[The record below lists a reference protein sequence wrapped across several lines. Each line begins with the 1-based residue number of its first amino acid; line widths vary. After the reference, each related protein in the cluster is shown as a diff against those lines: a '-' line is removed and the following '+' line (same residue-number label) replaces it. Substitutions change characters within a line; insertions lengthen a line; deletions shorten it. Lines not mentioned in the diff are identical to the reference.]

1 MKLQVRICDDNRE
14 HIKEIE
20 NAILS
25 LKERYEIEVLSFLS
39 GTELLASFDD
49 RIREDKGIIRI
60 VLLDVELEEEN
71 GIDVGIRIK
80 ENYPDSYLVFL
91 TAYSEYAIK
100 GYEAKAYRYLL
111 KPITTEMLHKLVSS
125 ILDEQKKVKRLAVK
139 DNDCE
144 RLIALQ
150 DIIYVSAE
158 DKYTILHTED
168 GRYFDSKSLRY
179 YEELLVEFGF
189 CRTHRKYLVNMYH
202 HKSLRKGTVRLSNDI
217 ELPISR
223 RKETQYKE
231 DLLRMM
237 ENNLL

>member
-1 MKLQVRICDDNRE
+1 MKLQVKICDDNRE
-14 HIKEIE
+14 HIREIE
-20 NAILS
+20 NAIMS
-25 LKERYEIEVLSFLS
+25 LMKKYEIEVLSFSS
-39 GTELLASFDD
+39 GTELLASLDD
-49 RIREDKGIIRI
+49 RIKEDKGLVQI
-60 VLLDVELEEEN
+60 VLLDVELGEED
-71 GIDVGIRIK
+71 GIDIGIKIK
-80 ENYPDSYLVFL
+80 ENYPDVYLVFL

-111 KPITTEMLHKLVSS
+111 KPITAEIMHKMISS
-125 ILDEQKKVKRLAVK
+125 ILDEQKKVKRLVVK
-139 DNDCE
+139 EKDCE
-144 RLIALQ
+144 RLIAIR

-202 HKSLRKGTVRLSNDI
+202 HKSLRKGMVLLSNDI

-231 DLLRMM
+231 ELLRMM